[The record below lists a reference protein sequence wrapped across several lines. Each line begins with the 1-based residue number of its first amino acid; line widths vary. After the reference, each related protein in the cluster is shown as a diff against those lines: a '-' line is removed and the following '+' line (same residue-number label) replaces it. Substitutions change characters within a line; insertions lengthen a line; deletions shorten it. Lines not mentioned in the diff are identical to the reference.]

1 MDYNKEL
8 FNILYAQRDGNFKH
22 ALFKN
27 RSDLRSYEEFLAGKK
42 KYFFI
47 NKHILY
53 RDQEKEAA
61 AKEELRKS
69 LAEKNENEEVDQK
82 IVDSLFNDT
91 YDLDMDEYF
100 IGGTLV
106 MIIDDW
112 MYEYDN
118 TKNQSPVYFNKRESE
133 NEMDLSELKDK
144 IKSKDPTGKWDLD
157 IHGRMSIN
165 KIVFTESEKLKKQ
178 IKRQSLFYK
187 LKKKLTFRRFLSQ
200 RNQPTSTPKNVPAP
214 APVIVVEPPAQEP
227 SDVTVNVIN

>member
-8 FNILYAQRDGNFKH
+8 FDILYAQRDGNFKH

-42 KYFFI
+42 NYFFI
-47 NKHILY
+47 NKHVLF

-61 AKEELRKS
+61 AKEELRIS
-69 LAEKNENEEVDQK
+69 LAEKNENGEVDQK
-82 IVDSLFNDT
+82 VVASLFNDT
-91 YDLDMDEYF
+91 YDLDMNEYF

-118 TKNQSPVYFNKRESE
+118 TKNKSPVYFNKRESE
-133 NEMDLSELKDK
+133 DEMDLSELKDK

-157 IHGRMSIN
+157 IHGRMSMN

-187 LKKKLTFRRFLSQ
+187 LKKKLTFRRLFN
-200 RNQPTSTPKNVPAP
+200 RRTPTPVPAPAPAP

-227 SDVTVNVIN
+227 PDVTVNVIN